1 MDAHQIH
8 NKNVWMLRLLAGFFV
23 VASLSYVLTTQNF
36 DASQL
41 LLGGSMLLILAVLVG
56 SHRWSYFTMMLTL
69 VMLCFYLNGLVLND
83 MTLTSYMFLGLLPLL
98 SLIYQN
104 YAAVAV
110 AGSLHLI
117 SILYFIFFHRGTL
130 FTGKVDQSDS
140 AYFLIYGLFNISFSI
155 IYILITKKLSQRA
168 EQSDQRLKN
177 ILESVSV
184 GIWTYDLSSA
194 RFEVSD
200 GFEQITGHSNRN
212 LMGQL
217 SRLENFIYPE
227 DLSQFHEMQQM
238 LVIKQT
244 SSVKEFRIIHP
255 DGTVTWIQSRGRP
268 YFNSHGNLIRLEGVI
283 IEISERK
290 HLEETIQYLAY
301 HDELTDLANRTKF
314 AAYFAECTGQGVPM
328 ALMFLDLDNFKEV
341 NDTFGHEAGDDLLKF
356 IADRLQS
363 VLRSQDMVCRYGG
376 DEFVILLVDLNEA
389 GVAKVAERIRTSLAE
404 GYVYRG
410 TLIGVSA
417 SIGISMSPDGNA
429 SLEDMLR
436 LADATMYEI
445 KRGGESIR
453 VTTRRNTPLPG

>member
-1 MDAHQIH
+1 MNAHQIH
-8 NKNVWMLRLLAGFFV
+8 NKNVWMLRLLAGFYV
-23 VASLSYVLTTQNF
+23 VASLGYVLTTQNF
-36 DASQL
+36 DASRL
-41 LLGGSMLLILAVLVG
+41 FLGGFMLLILAGLVG

-69 VMLCFYLNGLVLND
+69 VMLCFHLNALVFKD

-110 AGSLHLI
+110 AGSLHMI
-117 SILYFIFFHRGTL
+117 SILYFILFHRETL
-130 FTGKVDQSDS
+130 FTGQVDRSDA
-140 AYFLIYGLFNISFSI
+140 AYFLIYGLFNIAFSV

-184 GIWTYDLSSA
+184 GIWTYDLSSTK
-194 RFEVSD
+194 FEVSD
-200 GFEQITGHSNRN
+200 GFEQITGYSNRY

-227 DLSQFHEMQQM
+227 DLSLFQEMQQV

-244 SSVKEFRIIHP
+244 SSVKELRIIRP
-255 DGTVTWIQSRGRP
+255 DGTVIWIQSRGRP
-268 YFNSHGNLIRLEGVI
+268 YFNSHGNLVRLEGVI

-314 AAYFAECTGQGVPM
+314 AAYFAECAGQGVPM

-356 IADRLQS
+356 IAERLLS
-363 VLRSQDMVCRYGG
+363 LVRSQDMVCRYGG

-389 GVAKVAERIRTSLAE
+389 GVTKVAERIRASLAE
-404 GYVYRG
+404 GYVYQG

-453 VTTRRNTPLPG
+453 VTTRRNTPLSS